1 MMIMIMMT
9 MMMMM
14 SVNDIIKKI
23 DRIMIIRGIRSK
35 AVARERRILRNRKK
49 KT

>member
-14 SVNDIIKKI
+14 SVNDIIIKKI

-35 AVARERRILRNRKK
+35 AVA
-49 KT
+49 